1 MEGFSIDRPPFCFRN
16 DYFYWKNRMTWFLKS
31 IDLWDVIED
40 GPHIP
45 TKIENGVVV
54 SKPKQEWDEVD
65 RKKVQSNAKV
75 IHYLYCAIDRNEYG
89 YICQCKSAKDI
100 WRLLEIIHEGNNK
113 VKESKINILMHSYE
127 LFFMKDDESI
137 VEMFTRF
144 TNIIN
149 ELQALGKVYTE
160 SEKVMKILRS
170 LPKKWEI
177 KLTVIQE
184 AKDLTKLPL
193 EKLIGSLMA
202 YEITMKSRQKVEDM
216 KKKSIIF
223 KASIIDKEEEEEAS
237 EEDEDL
243 ALIIGKFKKFIRFEK
258 EKEKKFYPRKDSQ
271 KKELSNVEKRRKT

>member
-1 MEGFSIDRPPFCFRN
+1 MEGFSIDRPPFFLRN
-16 DYFYWKNRMTWFLKS
+16 DYFYWKNRVTWFLKS

-40 GPHIP
+40 GPHVP

-54 SKPKQEWDEVD
+54 SKPKQEWDEFD
-65 RKKVQSNAKV
+65 RKKVQLNAKA
-75 IHYLYCAIDRNEYG
+75 IHYLYCVIDRNEYNH
-89 YICQCKSAKDI
+89 ICQCKSAKDI

-127 LFFMKDDESI
+127 LVFMKDDESI

-149 ELQALGKVYTE
+149 ELQALGKVNTE
-160 SEKVMKILRS
+160 YEKVMKILRS

-177 KLTVIQE
+177 KVTVIQE

-193 EKLIGSLMA
+193 EDLIGSLMA
-202 YEITMKSRQKVEDM
+202 YEITMKSRPKEEDM

-243 ALIIGKFKKFIRFEK
+243 ALIIRKFKKFIKFEK
-258 EKEKKFYPRKDSQ
+258 NKEKKFYPRKDSQ
-271 KKELSNVEKRRKT
+271 KKEFSNVEKGRNT

>member
-1 MEGFSIDRPPFCFRN
+1 
-16 DYFYWKNRMTWFLKS
+16 
-31 IDLWDVIED
+31 
-40 GPHIP
+40 
-45 TKIENGVVV
+45 
-54 SKPKQEWDEVD
+54 
-65 RKKVQSNAKV
+65 
-75 IHYLYCAIDRNEYG
+75 
-89 YICQCKSAKDI
+89 
-100 WRLLEIIHEGNNK
+100 
-113 VKESKINILMHSYE
+113 MHSYE

-160 SEKVMKILRS
+160 YEKVMKILRS

-177 KLTVIQE
+177 KVTVIQE

-193 EKLIGSLMA
+193 EDLIGSLMA
-202 YEITMKSRQKVEDM
+202 YEITMKSRPKEEDM

-271 KKELSNVEKRRKT
+271 KKEFSNVEKGRNT